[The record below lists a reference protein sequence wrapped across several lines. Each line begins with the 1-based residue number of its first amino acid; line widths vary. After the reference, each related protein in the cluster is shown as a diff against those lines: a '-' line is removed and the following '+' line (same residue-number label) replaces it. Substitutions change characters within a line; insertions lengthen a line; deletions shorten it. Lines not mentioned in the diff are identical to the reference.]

1 MPGIYNMLDISRW
14 ALHAT
19 TRALDT
25 VSHNVANV
33 NTPGYSRQETVLATR
48 GAQFAAEGWYGN
60 GVKVANVIQHVD
72 KLIQQQITDKST
84 QMGYYDSR
92 LAQLQRLEALDNEA
106 GESSLGKAVT
116 DFFNAWQELSL
127 NPEST
132 AVRQA
137 VRESGQNLASRL
149 NTISQD
155 LAQVERDLDG
165 YLDAGVTEI
174 NQICRRIADLNSKI
188 ISTEAMGKTA
198 NDFRDERQR
207 QIEDLSQK
215 LNIQWFEDGNG
226 SVSVFTGQGAVLVQ
240 ENYPRSSD
248 ADPLAFREMTGYDDR
263 QVVWTSTNQVLDR
276 TQITG
281 GELGAW
287 LQVRDQDVQ
296 GMQDFMDELTVNL
309 AWQVNYQHSQGAGQ
323 TKFSDVTGTYKSVDY
338 QTALNAAANTLPFK
352 DQLQAGS
359 LTIWVYQDGTRRS
372 YTVNVDPADHL
383 TAVAQKINAVIN
395 PTLDASLNPL
405 ATVENGQQ
413 LRFQATG
420 GIEFSF
426 ANDTSGLLAAMGINT
441 FFEGYNAG
449 NLAINSL
456 VQADVGRIAAGRLL
470 DTGEQAVGD
479 NQNALDLADL
489 KDLEAMAGATQTF
502 NESVISFASSLGS
515 TIANTEDGQVFAAAA
530 NTQLQNMRDQ
540 VSAVNLDEE
549 MIKMIQYQRAYQSAA
564 KMISVA
570 DEMLQTLLN
579 TKR

>member
-14 ALHAT
+14 ALHAN

-33 NTPGYSRQETVLATR
+33 NTAGYSRQETVLATR
-48 GAQFAAEGWYGN
+48 GAQFASEGWYGN

-92 LAQLQRLEALDNEA
+92 LSQLQRLEALDNEA
-106 GESSLGKAVT
+106 GDSSLGKSLT
-116 DFFNAWQELSL
+116 SFFNAWQQLSL
-127 NPEST
+127 NSEST

-137 VRESGQNLASRL
+137 VRESAQNLASRL

-155 LAQVERDLDG
+155 LAQVKRDLNG
-165 YLDAGVTEI
+165 YLGAGVTEI

-188 ISTEAMGKTA
+188 ISTEAMGKAA

-215 LNIQWFEDGNG
+215 LNIQWFEDGKG
-226 SVSVFTGQGAVLVQ
+226 SVSIFTGQGAVLVQ
-240 ENYPRSSD
+240 ENYPRSGD
-248 ADPLAFREMTGYDDR
+248 ADPLAFQEMTGYTDK
-263 QVVWTSTNQVLDR
+263 QVVWTGTNQVLGT

-287 LQVRDQDVQ
+287 LKVRDEDLQ
-296 GMQDFMDELTVNL
+296 GMQDFMDELTENLVWEVNF
-309 AWQVNYQHSQGAGQ
+309 QHSQGTGQ
-323 TKFSDVTGTYKSVDY
+323 TKFTDVTGTYKSVDY
-338 QTALNAAANTLPFK
+338 QTALNASTNTLPFK
-352 DQLQAGS
+352 DQLQSGS
-359 LTIWVYQDGTRRS
+359 LTVWVYEAGTRRS
-372 YTVNVDPADHL
+372 YTVNVDPNDHI

-395 PTLDASLNPL
+395 PTLNASLNPV

-413 LRFQATG
+413 LRFHATG

-441 FFEGYNAG
+441 FFDGYNAG
-449 NLAINSL
+449 NLGVNAL
-456 VQADVGRIAAGRLL
+456 VQADVARIAAGRLL
-470 DTGEQAVGD
+470 ASGEQAVGD
-479 NQNALDLADL
+479 NSNALDLADL
-489 KDLEAMAGATQTF
+489 KDLDAMASGTQTF
-502 NESVISFASSLGS
+502 NEAVISFASSLGS
-515 TIANTEDGQVFAAAA
+515 DIANTEDSQTFAQSA

>member
-14 ALHAT
+14 ALHAS

-48 GAQFAAEGWYGN
+48 GAQYTAEGWYGN
-60 GVKVANVIQHVD
+60 GVKVTNVIQHVD
-72 KLIQQQITDKST
+72 KLIQQQITDKSC
-84 QMGYYDSR
+84 QLGFYDSR
-92 LAQLQRLEALDNEA
+92 LVQLQRLEALDNEA
-106 GESSLGKAVT
+106 GESSLGKSLT
-116 DFFNAWQELSL
+116 NFFNAWQQLSL

-149 NTISQD
+149 NTINED
-155 LAQVERDLDG
+155 LEQVGRDLDG
-165 YLDAGVTEI
+165 YLSSGVTEI

-215 LNIQWFEDGNG
+215 LNIQWFEDGKG

-240 ENYPRSSD
+240 ENYPRTSD
-248 ADPLAFREMTGYDDR
+248 ADPLAFQEMTDYTDR
-263 QVVWTSTNQVLDR
+263 QVVWTGTNQVLDQ

-281 GELGAW
+281 GELGGW
-287 LQVRDQDVQ
+287 LKVRNEDLQ
-296 GMQDFMDELTVNL
+296 GMQDFMDELAETVV
-309 AWQVNYQHSQGAGQ
+309 WQVNYQHSQGAGQ
-323 TKFSDVTGTYKSVDY
+323 TKFTDVTGTYKSVDY
-338 QTALNAAANTLPFK
+338 QTALNGSTNTLPFK
-352 DQLQAGS
+352 DQLQSGS
-359 LTIWVYQDGTRRS
+359 LTIWVYEAGTRRS
-372 YTVNVDPADHL
+372 YTVNVDPSDHI
-383 TAVAQKINAVIN
+383 TAVAQNINAVIN

-405 ATVENGQQ
+405 ATVVGGQQ

-426 ANDTSGLLAAMGINT
+426 ASDTSGLLAAMGINT
-441 FFEGYNAG
+441 FFDGYNAG
-449 NLAINSL
+449 NVAVNAL
-456 VQADVGRIAAGRLL
+456 VQADVARIAAGRLL
-470 DTGEQAVGD
+470 DTGEQATGD
-479 NQNALDLADL
+479 NQNALDIADL
-489 KDLEAMAGATQTF
+489 KDAEAMTSGTQTF

-515 TIANTEDGQVFAAAA
+515 NIANTEDSQTFANTA

-540 VSAVNLDEE
+540 VSAVNMDEE

-564 KMISVA
+564 KLISVA